1 MIFSKPFYHIF
12 NVKEHL
18 RNKERILNRIANVG
32 TSLSTE
38 GGNPISKSDY
48 YIERGSVETNLPTVV
63 ASWPSGVETEWFT
76 YGMSYDDRISFYHS
90 ISKRFDPSRR
100 ISKTVSN
107 IRITSTWFNQYEP
120 NSGSEHPFHNHWK
133 INEQNSLTS
142 IYYVE
147 LEDNSLRTI
156 VEDPKTHKEVDLK
169 VKEGQILT
177 FDATIPHRSPQNNT
191 DTRKTVIAF
200 NSIFF
205 G

>member
-12 NVKEHL
+12 NVKEH
-18 RNKERILNRIANVG
+18 RQNKEKILNRIAHIG
-32 TSLSTE
+32 TSLSTD

-48 YIERGSVETNLPTVV
+48 YIERGS
-63 ASWPSGVETEWFT
+63 VETEWFT

-156 VEDPKTHKEVDLK
+156 VEDPKTHKEVALK

-177 FDATIPHRSPQNNT
+177 FDATIPHRSPRNNT

-205 G
+205 